1 MKLCDISLC
10 CVDEIKTNFLDK
22 CYQEQNTAISIVSC
36 KKPRMDDIPNICDG
50 NDKMSKSVWTST
62 LPDKKPLLHLLSE
75 QNIVC
80 PAESKLSERRK
91 CPQESGLKKFP
102 VFLSIFVLFQ
112 RLPMNYK

>member
-1 MKLCDISLC
+1 ML
-10 CVDEIKTNFLDK
+10 
-22 CYQEQNTAISIVSC
+22 YQEQNTVISIVSC

-91 CPQESGLKKFP
+91 CPQDRRSFQC
-102 VFLSIFVLFQ
+102 FYQFCFVSEIANEL
-112 RLPMNYK
+112 